1 MIAQEE
7 QFRIY
12 LHAPLKAEAPLT
24 VQQLKLS
31 ALDAFSRTDNT
42 LATLIRNF
50 NEALH
55 PEGKAF
61 GFRNDDVFIVYS
73 PKINENQIKALLIKT
88 GLYFSADSKIENPE
102 ALQRT
107 FVLPAEKDALNY
119 EVSRIES
126 TMPSRSDAAS
136 EKSAAHKR
144 FVLPPVAAEQ
154 GKKQLTPAELA
165 RISKALVNT
174 DFSNMIRRQFV
185 CIVLDDIAPSPMF
198 EEVFV
203 SIADL
208 GETILPDVSLTATPW
223 LFQDLT
229 ETLDK
234 CVLTT
239 VSRHD
244 DGAFYRD
251 FSLNLNV
258 SSILSE
264 DFKSFDK
271 GIRENMKAS
280 VVLELQPIDIVSD
293 FSMYVRARDFAQ
305 SLGYKICID
314 GVSAL
319 NLPFIDR
326 EKLGADFVKLTWQAD
341 LPDLLTQDE
350 KLKEK
355 ILSIGS
361 NRTILCRVDDEK
373 ALNFAK
379 ESKITLL
386 QGRYIQHLLSTAP
399 RRPA

>member
-24 VQQLKLS
+24 VRQLKLS

-61 GFRNDDVFIVYS
+61 GFRNDDIFIVYS

>member
-12 LHAPLKAEAPLT
+12 LHAPLKAEVPLT
-24 VQQLKLS
+24 VRQLKLS

-61 GFRNDDVFIVYS
+61 GFRNDDIFIVYS

>member
-12 LHAPLKAEAPLT
+12 LHAPLKAETPLT
-24 VQQLKLS
+24 VRQLKLS

-126 TMPSRSDAAS
+126 TIPSRSDAAS

>member
-12 LHAPLKAEAPLT
+12 LHAPLKAEAPMT
-24 VQQLKLS
+24 VRQLKLS

-73 PKINENQIKALLIKT
+73 PRINENQIKALLIKT

>member
-24 VQQLKLS
+24 VRQLKLS

-126 TMPSRSDAAS
+126 TIPSRSDAAS

>member
-24 VQQLKLS
+24 VRQLKLS

-271 GIRENMKAS
+271 GIRENMRAS

>member
-24 VQQLKLS
+24 VRQLKLS
-31 ALDAFSRTDNT
+31 MLDAFSRTDNT

>member
-24 VQQLKLS
+24 VRQLKLP

-341 LPDLLTQDE
+341 LPDLLTRDE

>member
-24 VQQLKLS
+24 VRQLKLS

-341 LPDLLTQDE
+341 LPDLLTRDE

-386 QGRYIQHLLSTAP
+386 QGQYIQHLLSTAP